1 MFQKKIPTLFRT
13 RLPPCPFGNF
23 LVWGTVINLWLVQ
36 DYKDAKKRKKRTV
49 FAADTVAILRNVT
62 PFSSQISRADPD
74 PKGSGSF
81 GRIRSRNL
89 FSMVRFQTLL
99 VQMHRYRVTFNS
111 KITVFTFSAQG
122 YGFFFFIELAQP
134 NNNTIY

>member
-74 PKGSGSF
+74 PWI
-81 GRIRSRNL
+81 RI
-89 FSMVRFQTLL
+89 FWPDQDT
-99 VQMHRYRVTFNS
+99 
-111 KITVFTFSAQG
+111 K
-122 YGFFFFIELAQP
+122 FFFYGPVPNLASS
-134 NNNTIY
+134 NA

>member
-49 FAADTVAILRNVT
+49 FAADTVAILRNVN
-62 PFSSQISRADPD
+62 PLSSQISRADPD
-74 PKGSGSF
+74 PDLFAGSGHEIFFLWS
-81 GRIRSRNL
+81 G
-89 FSMVRFQTLL
+89 
-99 VQMHRYRVTFNS
+99 S
-111 KITVFTFSAQG
+111 K
-122 YGFFFFIELAQP
+122 P
-134 NNNTIY
+134 C